1 MKTTKVKDEVL
12 ICLSQAAE
20 RQERASPRVT
30 MRMPRLPAPKTAF
43 ADVGQAWEGVEQEDN
58 TPKPSHSARTKQK
71 KDDTAEQSK
80 LASYGFLKNENVRK
94 LRPVG
99 FEREFEQEDDLP
111 DEEDMEQ
118 RNSERQSLSPTPRKA
133 PSAKVLGAVPVAPI
147 DPRLRPAGI
156 RELQRRQK
164 LQETTSA
171 GTREHEAKGGDIVK
185 RTRQW
190 IEDEAV
196 PSSQPSENQADMFNS
211 DSSTDMALR
220 ARLEEIA
227 APLQIEL

>member
-1 MKTTKVKDEVL
+1 
-12 ICLSQAAE
+12 
-20 RQERASPRVT
+20 
-30 MRMPRLPAPKTAF
+30 MRMPRPPAPKTAF
-43 ADVGQAWEGVEQEDN
+43 VEVDQAWEGVEQEDN
-58 TPKPSHSARTKQK
+58 TPKPSHSARSKQK

-99 FEREFEQEDDLP
+99 FERAFEQEDDLP

-118 RNSERQSLSPTPRKA
+118 RNFERKSLSPTPRKVS
-133 PSAKVLGAVPVAPI
+133 SAKVLGAVPVAPI

-164 LQETTSA
+164 LPETTSG
-171 GTREHEAKGGDIVK
+171 GTREHEAKGGDVAE
-185 RTRQW
+185 RAREW

-196 PSSQPSENQADMFNS
+196 PSSQPSENQADIFNS

-227 APLQIEL
+227 APLQIVL